1 MYQAVIEGKTVNLRN
16 RDYER
21 ILDRLDASKL
31 DENGKRKKQCSLC
44 ARFEDCRACPF
55 GQFEKSEEKLYAGCQ
70 RLVNK
75 FFRSK
80 GLKSLFCMDYVSVF
94 AKTTKQR
101 ERLQMLHDVFE
112 RSFRKVTK

>member
-1 MYQAVIEGKTVNLRN
+1 MYQAIIEGKTVNLRN

-21 ILDRLDASKL
+21 ILDRFDVSKL
-31 DENGKRKKQCSLC
+31 DENGERHVQCSLC

-80 GLKSLFCMDYVSVF
+80 RMKSLFDLGSHCVS
-94 AKTTKQR
+94 ATTPKQR
-101 ERLQMLHDVFE
+101 ERLAMLHDVFE
-112 RSFRKVTK
+112 RSFKKVTK